1 MTLKYFFWSARTS
14 GQIFSNARILHIYP
28 SPFQLFLWFTL
39 DDDEEEEYDEEAADD
54 EQDGAGLGLVA
65 GLLVGEAGG
74 RVVAVEAQ
82 QGLQVQPGQVV
93 ARVPG
98 DHRHHAAAAHGGHDV
113 SGRVAGHGAGD
124 VSDVAGHVG
133 GDVAIDVSDVV
144 LLVVITAPVSNISH
158 VIRATPDTL
167 LLGPG
172 GEPSARK

>member
-1 MTLKYFFWSARTS
+1 MCRSWIPSEDEVRIVTESRLGSRLAAAPSRSHKLTMKCDFKIFS

-65 GLLVGEAGG
+65 GLLLGEAGG

-82 QGLQVQPGQVV
+82 QGRQVQPGQVV

-98 DHRHHAAAAHGGHDV
+98 DHRHHAAAAHGGDDV
-113 SGRVAGHGAGD
+113 SGRVAAHGACD
-124 VSDVAGHVG
+124 IASDMASDV
-133 GDVAIDVSDVV
+133 
-144 LLVVITAPVSNISH
+144 
-158 VIRATPDTL
+158 
-167 LLGPG
+167 
-172 GEPSARK
+172 

>member
-65 GLLVGEAGG
+65 GLLLGEAVAGG

-82 QGLQVQPGQVV
+82 QGRQVQPGQVV

-98 DHRHHAAAAHGGHDV
+98 DHRHHAAAAHGGDV
-113 SGRVAGHGAGD
+113 RGRVAAHGACD
-124 VSDVAGHVG
+124 IASDMAS
-133 GDVAIDVSDVV
+133 DVSDVV
-144 LLVVITAPVSNISH
+144 LLVVITAPVQI
-158 VIRATPDTL
+158 
-167 LLGPG
+167 
-172 GEPSARK
+172 

>member
-28 SPFQLFLWFTL
+28 SPFQFLLWFTL

-65 GLLVGEAGG
+65 GLLLGEAGG

-82 QGLQVQPGQVV
+82 QGRQVQPGQVV

-98 DHRHHAAAAHGGHDV
+98 DHRHHAAAAHGGHV
-113 SGRVAGHGAGD
+113 AGHIAGHGAGH
-124 VSDVAGHVG
+124 VSDVAV
-133 GDVAIDVSDVV
+133 DVTDVV
-144 LLVVITAPVSNISH
+144 LLGSYHCPVSNRGH
-158 VIRATPDTL
+158 GACVIYATPDTL

>member
-14 GQIFSNARILHIYP
+14 GQIFSHVSTYFRYP
-28 SPFQLFLWFTL
+28 SPFQFFLWFTL

-65 GLLVGEAGG
+65 GLLLGEAGG

-82 QGLQVQPGQVV
+82 QGRQVQPGQVV
-93 ARVPG
+93 PRVPG
-98 DHRHHAAAAHGGHDV
+98 DHWHHAAAAHVGDDV
-113 SGRVAGHGAGD
+113 SGRVAAHGACD
-124 VSDVAGHVG
+124 MAS
-133 GDVAIDVSDVV
+133 DVSDVV

>member
-82 QGLQVQPGQVV
+82 QGRQVQPGQVV
-93 ARVPG
+93 PRVPG
-98 DHRHHAAAAHGGHDV
+98 DHRHHAAAAHGGGHV
-113 SGRVAGHGAGD
+113 AGHIAGHGAGHGAGG
-124 VSDVAGHVG
+124 VSDVAV
-133 GDVAIDVSDVV
+133 DVSDVV
-144 LLVVITAPVSNISH
+144 LLVGSYHCP
-158 VIRATPDTL
+158 L
-167 LLGPG
+167 F
-172 GEPSARK
+172 K

>member
-1 MTLKYFFWSARTS
+1 MTFKYFFWSARTS

-28 SPFQLFLWFTL
+28 SPFQLFLWVTL

-65 GLLVGEAGG
+65 GLLLGEAGG

-82 QGLQVQPGQVV
+82 QGRQVQPGQIV

-98 DHRHHAAAAHGGHDV
+98 DHRHHAAAAHVGDDV
-113 SGRVAGHGAGD
+113 SGRVAAHGACD
-124 VSDVAGHVG
+124 IASDMAS
-133 GDVAIDVSDVV
+133 DVSDVV

-158 VIRATPDTL
+158 VIRATPNTL